1 MPTWII
7 YCHTHVATGR
17 RYIGLTR
24 MTMMKRWN
32 RHVYDATRRQGPGY
46 FPNAIRKYGKD
57 AFEHFEFPVRYSTLD
72 EANRAEAFAIEF
84 FCTRD
89 PAFGFNIAKGGSIYV
104 PHLIKNPWDRP
115 EYRALRV
122 RQINWSWQDPAYV
135 ALNRTNNKAAL
146 NTPESR
152 AKRAEI
158 SRRVLSD
165 PDVKIRMSAANS
177 GRVFSTVHRANLSL
191 ANERR
196 AQDPV
201 FAAKNKAQLDAVR
214 PSPPSSV
221 GRVHCQ
227 ETKSKISSALSG
239 RAPSSLAIENSV
251 KSRREKAAA
260 KAYFLCKKHG
270 PVSFTDC
277 FQRKDNAGRVR
288 YECKECK
295 RTDNRAR
302 KLA

>member
-1 MPTWII
+1 MPWTV
-7 YCHTHVATGR
+7 YCHTHIESGR
-17 RYIGLTR
+17 RYIGLTQQ
-24 MTMMKRWN
+24 TMMRRWN
-32 RHVYDATRRQGPGY
+32 RRVYHAFHRNDKSH
-46 FPNAIRKYGKD
+46 FPNAIRKYGK
-57 AFEHFEFPVRYSTLD
+57 
-72 EANRAEAFAIEF
+72 EAFSHHLLEF
-84 FCTRD
+84 DIPTLEIANEREEYWIDFYDTRD
-89 PAFGFNIAKGGSIYV
+89 PEHGFNILRGGGHK
-104 PHLIKNPWDRP
+104 PNKRP
-115 EYRALRV
+115 F
-122 RQINWSWQDPAYV
+122 
-135 ALNRTNNKAAL
+135 
-146 NTPESR
+146 NTSLTQLKRSMLSR
-152 AKRAEI
+152 AA
-158 SRRVLSD
+158 LSD
-165 PDVKIRMSAANS
+165 PTVRAKISAAIT
-177 GRVFSTVHRANLSL
+177 GRTFSTVHRANLSV

-221 GRVHCQ
+221 GRVHSQ
-227 ETKSKISSALSG
+227 ETKSKISSKLVG
-239 RAPSSLAIENSV
+239 RVPSSLAIENSV
-251 KSRREKAAA
+251 KSRREKAVA